1 MQVGQ
6 QSLADQTL
14 DCLVAAPAGGQRARR
29 LHWRRRC
36 SLSALAL
43 DGATMSDA
51 SEVSVP
57 QGGRRFVSTRWS
69 LVVAA
74 GQRDSPESASALATL
89 CELYWY
95 PLYAFAR
102 RRLPRAVDAQDLTQ
116 EFFARLLEKDYLRQ
130 ADRQRGRF
138 RTFLLTAFK
147 HFLAK
152 EHERA
157 NAQKR
162 GGGKKALTL
171 DFDHGERSYHQEP
184 SHEATPEALY
194 ARGWALALL
203 RQGLVKL
210 REELAGA
217 GKQRLYDCL
226 KEILSADEPPRPY
239 AELVSELG
247 MSREAIKVAVHR
259 LRRRYRELV
268 RAEVAQT
275 VITAE
280 EVEDELR
287 DLFAAVRQRKS

>member
-1 MQVGQ
+1 M
-6 QSLADQTL
+6 
-14 DCLVAAPAGGQRARR
+14 AAA
-29 LHWRRRC
+29 
-36 SLSALAL
+36 
-43 DGATMSDA
+43 
-51 SEVSVP
+51 
-57 QGGRRFVSTRWS
+57 
-69 LVVAA
+69 
-74 GQRDSPESASALATL
+74 QRDSPECEAALATL
-89 CELYWY
+89 CRLYWY
-95 PLYAFAR
+95 PLYAYAR
-102 RRLPRAVDAQDLTQ
+102 RRLPQAQDAQDLTQ
-116 EFFARLLEKDYLRQ
+116 EFFACLLEKDYLRQ
-130 ADRQRGRF
+130 ADQQRGRF
-138 RTFLLTAFK
+138 RTFLLTAFT

-157 NAQKR
+157 NAHKR
-162 GGGKKALTL
+162 GGGKKFLTL

-210 REELAGA
+210 REELASA

-239 AELVSELG
+239 AELVTELG

-275 VITAE
+275 VTTPE

-287 DLFAAVRQRKS
+287 DLFAAVRAKKS